1 MALAVKVC
9 ARAPYRSA
17 TLLVCESHQRSVTAA
32 PTIHGRSRS
41 FDRSYHRYQRVNHLA
56 RKPNYDFEKRRK
68 EEERK
73 KKKEE
78 KRARRQAGGDNGA
91 DDQADGS
98 EETDDTVSSDPE

>member
-1 MALAVKVC
+1 MLGVISDERCTLASAAALPLLPC
-9 ARAPYRSA
+9 DTPPSRPIHSAPH
-17 TLLVCESHQRSVTAA
+17 EHE
-32 PTIHGRSRS
+32 
-41 FDRSYHRYQRVNHLA
+41 RVDHLA

-78 KRARRQAGGDNGA
+78 KRLRRQSSADNGA

-98 EETDDTVSSDPE
+98 EVVADEPASE